1 MVGIGLPGL
10 KMTTA
15 QKPLSKLLWYV
26 GQDRQLMLRILRRC
40 MNQPSV
46 CKAAAKQVGRGD
58 SLSLATSPQP
68 AEVYSSQA
76 SCCKP
81 GLGAFQEGCS
91 FDA

>member
-1 MVGIGLPGL
+1 MLP
-10 KMTTA
+10 A
-15 QKPLSKLLWYV
+15 S
-26 GQDRQLMLRILRRC
+26 RRC

-58 SLSLATSPQP
+58 SLSLNSSPQP

-81 GLGAFQEGCS
+81 GLGAFQDGCS